1 MKTLLYITLNTTKP
15 RYPHFNN
22 QKSTTSLPANIFSLS
37 HNESITRFHTKQNTY
52 IENLPRQTTSTQ
64 MNHTLASSIILNTLK
79 SHTFNTP
86 TVDNYSTD
94 HIFALRSN
102 ILAIQTLDIDTRDP
116 SPFEST
122 ISVLQKAVYHPARV
136 HRHESVGPFDL
147 GPLWLGSFLTFAYH
161 HSTRLA
167 YIRHVCV
174 VLRDTWPP

>member
-1 MKTLLYITLNTTKP
+1 
-15 RYPHFNN
+15 
-22 QKSTTSLPANIFSLS
+22 
-37 HNESITRFHTKQNTY
+37 
-52 IENLPRQTTSTQ
+52 

-174 VLRDTWPP
+174 VLRDTWPPQITGWPDRLSWCDLVGSNWAFTLIDGGCCGCRYVTVGNWVFRGDSVLKGSDV